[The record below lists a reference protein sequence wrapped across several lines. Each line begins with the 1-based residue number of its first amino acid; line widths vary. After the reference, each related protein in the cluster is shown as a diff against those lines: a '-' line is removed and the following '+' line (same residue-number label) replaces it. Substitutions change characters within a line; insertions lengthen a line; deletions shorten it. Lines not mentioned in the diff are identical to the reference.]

1 MHKFNAYRKAAAVIA
16 KHPTKLNSGKD
27 AQKLVSLLVN

>member
-16 KHPTKLNSGKD
+16 KHPTKLNSGKKGVD
-27 AQKLVSLLVN
+27 I